1 MAARPEVV
9 ALLTDFD
16 VERTPS
22 GERFVHRDAGP
33 FTAAEAELIV
43 SATDEEM
50 RAAASELAGMT
61 ERLAEL
67 FMPYI
72 GGVAGEMSDRPP
84 ATGSPRARKGRESE
98 EGNG

>member
-22 GERFVHRDAGP
+22 GERFVHRDARP

-50 RAAASELAGMT
+50 RAAAGELAGTT

-72 GGVAGEMSDRPP
+72 RGVAGEMSDHPP
-84 ATGSPRARKGRESE
+84 ATGAP
-98 EGNG
+98 